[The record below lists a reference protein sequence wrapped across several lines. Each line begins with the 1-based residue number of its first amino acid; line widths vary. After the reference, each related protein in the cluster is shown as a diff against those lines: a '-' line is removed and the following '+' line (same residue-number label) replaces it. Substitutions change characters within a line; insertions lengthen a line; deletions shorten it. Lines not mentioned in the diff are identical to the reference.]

1 MLMIGL
7 ALGTGG
13 VLGLAVGLWGPW
25 RVYRARGEA
34 LTAGPQRGVL
44 APGRD
49 YFSLRRMAQ
58 GLLGRASQTAI
69 ASAEVAHH
77 ADRLDARLA
86 QQEGAM
92 QEAVSRMAS
101 ISAAVTRVAEEAAE
115 AASLAGHS
123 RELGHRGREALAQVI
138 DEMQALAGRSE
149 QALALL
155 TALGEKADG
164 IREVTAMIDAIAEQ
178 TNLLSLN
185 ASIEAARAGEQGR
198 GFAVVAGEVRALAG
212 RTAEATRHVEA
223 LVGDIGDSSEQVVD
237 TLGHLMRRVGERA
250 DQVAQVGGHLGEM
263 TDDVD
268 RVEESVRR
276 IAGAMAETQ
285 EHARQVTGGVGE
297 LAEAARLGK
306 ADMHDLAAQAHAL
319 VAAAEGIDG
328 ALAQQR
334 LEGRHQVVYAAARE
348 TARRIGRLL
357 EAGIAQGELD
367 EASLFAPRYQ
377 CIPETDPPLYR
388 SAFDAYTDRH
398 LPEIQEPLLER
409 LGVAYAIACD
419 RRGYVP
425 THNRAVSRAPTGDR
439 DHDLQYCRS
448 KRIFDDPT
456 GRRCGAHQEPL
467 LVQTYK
473 RDTGEVM
480 HDLSVPIHVNG
491 RHWGGL
497 RLGYA
502 PEHQGSPQREVG
514 MAAAPREAR
523 ARLPRE
529 GHAEAVPPLVADEA
543 LG

>member
-1 MLMIGL
+1 MAMIALAASAGL
-7 ALGTGG
+7 L
-13 VLGLAVGLWGPW
+13 LGLGLGLWGPW
-25 RVYRARGEA
+25 RIYRTRGEA
-34 LTAGPQRGVL
+34 LTGSGARGAW
-44 APGRD
+44 APSRD

-69 ASAEVAHH
+69 ASAEVSHH
-77 ADRLDARLA
+77 ADRLDGRLA

-92 QEAVSRMAS
+92 QEAVSRMTS
-101 ISAAVTRVAEEAAE
+101 INAAVARVAEDAAQ
-115 AASLAGHS
+115 AATLAGRS
-123 RELGHRGREALAQVI
+123 RALGHQGRDALTQVI
-138 DEMQALAGRSE
+138 EEMQALAGRSE
-149 QALALL
+149 QALELLAALS
-155 TALGEKADG
+155 EKAEG
-164 IREVTAMIDAIAEQ
+164 IRQVTAMIDAIAEQ

-198 GFAVVAGEVRALAG
+198 GFAVVAGEVRSLAG

-223 LVGDIGDSSEQVVD
+223 LVGDIGDSSERVVD

-250 DQVAQVGGHLGEM
+250 DQVSQVGGHLVEM
-263 TDDVD
+263 TGDLD
-268 RVEESVRR
+268 RVEASVS
-276 IAGAMAETQ
+276 ATASAMAETQ
-285 EHARQVTGGVGE
+285 EHARQVTEGIGA
-297 LAEAARLGK
+297 LAEATRRGK

-319 VAAAEGIDG
+319 LTAAEGIDG

-334 LEGRHQVVYAAARE
+334 LAGRHQQVYAAAQE

-357 EAGIAQGELD
+357 EAGIDQGELE
-367 EASLFAPRYQ
+367 EASLFEPRYEA
-377 CIPETDPPLYR
+377 IPDTDPPLYR

-398 LPEIQEPLLER
+398 LPAIQEPLLER

-439 DHDLQYCRS
+439 AHDLKYCRS

-480 HDLSVPIHVNG
+480 HDLSVPIRVKG

-497 RLGYA
+497 RIGYA
-502 PEHQGSPQREVG
+502 PEGVGTTSPERPRH
-514 MAAAPREAR
+514 ADAAPDQASPGP
-523 ARLPRE
+523 AGAPSP
-529 GHAEAVPPLVADEA
+529 EAVPAAE
-543 LG
+543 